1 MNSRRPIH
9 VFVATQDKIAR
20 MVRVWYS
27 RRLLNFR
34 RAHKFRTEKE
44 IPAATIIQVHH
55 STAAPVFG
63 WCNAL
68 HRAHTACVCVLVQRF
83 QRGAMVR
90 KVVRTMRLRN
100 AAVKVIQRS
109 YRNALGIREARALW
123 RRMREEYVNRM
134 AARLQAVYRGFLARR
149 EARLRRQYVCLWA
162 GVLVHCSLIR
172 CSRPCAVSCVAHP
185 HTPPVTSKRRTYLL
199 LVASSLGTAGT
210 VLGWPSARCWSCL
223 ASGS

>member
-1 MNSRRPIH
+1 MHAWCECGTAGGCSTSDAPTSFARR
-9 VFVATQDKIAR
+9 
-20 MVRVWYS
+20 
-27 RRLLNFR
+27 RRSLQQQLSKYTTPLL
-34 RAHKFRTEKE
+34 
-44 IPAATIIQVHH
+44 HH
-55 STAAPVFG
+55 CSGGVMH
-63 WCNAL
+63 W

-149 EARLRRQYVCLWA
+149 EARLRRQYVCCAVLVCLWA
-162 GVLVHCSLIR
+162 CVLVHCWLIR

-185 HTPPVTSKRRTYLL
+185 HTLPVTSKRRTYLL
-199 LVASSLGTAGT
+199 LDASSLGTAGT

-223 ASGS
+223 ASAS